1 MELIDRTIRDLRS
14 FIGGLPGRNIPMPSV
29 PWPQGGP
36 RNIVLGED
44 VGVELGNP
52 RDESVACVLWSDDLD
67 AVSDGTVTLVGPDFP
82 ESAGKTLPFGKVVLV
97 GVEGF
102 DEDNTYERCM
112 ELDLLRFNIDLEGF
126 MLKAVSQYQREWC
139 RISRRA
145 LSAGFS
151 AGYLAAALIKELK
164 ATPYVRSAELILL
177 TSSPQDVRKLRE
189 IVNPAV
195 RLVAAMDKMV
205 GEMDFDCEECE
216 FEDVCDEADFL
227 RGMRDRAK
235 EKVERGNSLHG

>member
-1 MELIDRTIRDLRS
+1 
-14 FIGGLPGRNIPMPSV
+14 MPSA

-44 VGVELGNP
+44 VGLELGNP

-67 AVSDGTVTLVGPDFP
+67 AINEGVLTLVGPDFP

-102 DEDNTYERCM
+102 NEDTIYERCM
-112 ELDLLRFNIDLEGF
+112 ELDHLRYNIDKEGF

-139 RISRRA
+139 RISKQA
-145 LSAGFS
+145 LKRGFS
-151 AGYLAAALIKELK
+151 AGHLAEALMQELR
-164 ATPYVRSAELILL
+164 ATPYVRSVELIFL
-177 TSSPQDVRKLRE
+177 TSFPQDIRQLRE

-195 RLVAAMDKMV
+195 RLIAAMDKMA
-205 GEMDFDCEECE
+205 GEMDFDCDTCE
-216 FEDVCDEADFL
+216 FEDVCDEAEVL
-227 RGMRDRAK
+227 KGMREQAK
-235 EKVERGNSLHG
+235 RKVERGDSVHG